1 MRRLHHNSDGNPF
14 GLSWYRD
21 AASELL
27 TVLGMTTR
35 KDGETM
41 TARDLIVQADKIR
54 QEQDLSQAEWGRKAG
69 LDEWGKAVGRTY
81 YRGNCKL
88 STIIMLLRPL
98 GYELKIMKME
108 DMP

>member
-1 MRRLHHNSDGNPF
+1 MDSDPP
-14 GLSWYRD
+14 
-21 AASELL
+21 SELL
-27 TVLGMTTR
+27 TVLGMTRR

-54 QEQDLSQAEWGRKAG
+54 QDMELSQAEWGRQAG
-69 LDEWGKAVGRTY
+69 LDEFGKAVGRTY

-88 STIIMLLRPL
+88 STMVMLLRPL
-98 GYELKIMKME
+98 GYELKIMKVE

>member
-1 MRRLHHNSDGNPF
+1 MRKSSVNPF
-14 GLSWYRD
+14 GLSVD
-21 AASELL
+21 SDPTSELL
-27 TVLGMTTR
+27 TVLGMTTG

-54 QEQDLSQAEWGRKAG
+54 QDMELSQAEWGRQAG
-69 LDEWGKAVGRTY
+69 LDEFGKAVGRTY

-88 STIIMLLRPL
+88 STMIMLLRPL
-98 GYELKIMKME
+98 GYELQIMKVE